1 MMLIILFLLALLM
14 NNFFFLLQVNYS
26 LHSSLDEVIAAVAA
40 DVDAVDAV
48 VVVMKLVKAGCGFE
62 NIRCLEYE
70 PKMVM
75 YSVQIQNIDAE
86 ILG

>member
-40 DVDAVDAV
+40 DVDAV